1 MEVLPEKQPGRKLSD
16 EGNGSGDLDSIT
28 ALLLS
33 HKYKSNPI
41 REPYA
46 GSNECRDLP
55 PDARGWNWSLLRPAK
70 AEEL

>member
-1 MEVLPEKQPGRKLSD
+1 MEVLPETQLGRKLSD

-41 REPYA
+41 REPMQAVMNA
-46 GSNECRDLP
+46 GTCHLMLGDGIDP
-55 PDARGWNWSLLRPAK
+55 F
-70 AEEL
+70 